1 MNNARK
7 KGALKKIKMA
17 DSNSG
22 TTASS
27 PDHIQVAVTY
37 QGSTRIMLEEAS
49 STIGNLKE
57 SIVQHDSFDV
67 DDKEVLVLL
76 DGEGNSLQDSMSVSA
91 CGSTDVVRV
100 ELVTMLEV
108 RLNRGE
114 GYETNIM
121 LLMELNKTI
130 ADLKTKLFEQYQL
143 PLGTQFIK
151 RSWATMEDNVP
162 LSSLRVDDAHYI
174 ELDLEVRFS
183 LRLEVFTGVSFQLE
197 VAGNE
202 QVDRLYAEVNRQARV
217 PYHRQE
223 IVYGDH
229 VLEMGTRISEYN
241 VPDQATL
248 LVNLRNYQVMV
259 FLKTLT
265 GQTIMLTVT
274 PRDTVAQV
282 KAMIEQQ
289 EGIPVAKQRLI
300 FVGNQLHD
308 DHYFLDYRIEHESA
322 VHLVVREGDSFE
334 VYVRAPSGRSHVFEV
349 NPGDSVDQLKTKL
362 RDREG
367 IPCDIQQFFHN
378 GQVLDSNLSLLE
390 NNVIS
395 GSTLRLAIDQGRN
408 TQIFVS
414 LETRDTF
421 PLWVNGSYT
430 VSRVKEM
437 IAEKKA
443 IEPQLQQIYFA
454 RTLLDDERTLRDYT
468 IETNHMLHVQIVHP
482 PSLHFTVTLQGRES
496 SPLECEELANMKIQ
510 DLKSILSEKFTACI
524 TRQQLFFE
532 GCELEDSRKL
542 SECGVGD
549 GSNLDL
555 IISEPALLTS
565 PPDRAGRAVLFV
577 KTLTGKTIMV
587 EVSPTDTVLSMKQQ
601 IQEKEGVAVAHQ
613 CLVCGGKVLDNQ
625 STVSECGMQNQSM
638 LHLVLRV
645 PSHGPVNI
653 VVQAGEQSFE
663 LTVTMDDTVNSL
675 KEEIEERMGVA
686 SSHQTLLVGG
696 VALRDEALL
705 ANCNLKDGT
714 VISVEQNSLP

>member
-1 MNNARK
+1 MN
-7 KGALKKIKMA
+7 
-17 DSNSG
+17 
-22 TTASS
+22 
-27 PDHIQVAVTY
+27 Y
-37 QGSTRIMLEEAS
+37 QGSACTLLVEAS

-57 SIVQHDSFDV
+57 SIVEQDSFNV

-76 DGEGNSLQDSMSVSA
+76 DGEGNALQDSVSLST
-91 CGSTDVVRV
+91 CGSTDVVKLD
-100 ELVTMLEV
+100 LVTMLEV

-114 GYETNIM
+114 GYEADIV
-121 LLMELNKTI
+121 LLMELDKTVG
-130 ADLKTKLFEQYQL
+130 DLKAKLFEQYHL
-143 PLGTQFIK
+143 PVSTQTIK
-151 RSWATMEDNVP
+151 RSWATIEDHIP
-162 LSSLRVDDAHYI
+162 LSSLQVDGAHYI
-174 ELDLEVRFS
+174 ELQLEVRFS
-183 LRLEVFTGVSFQLE
+183 LSLEVFTGVSFQLQ

-223 IVYGDH
+223 IVYGDR
-229 VLEMGTRISEYN
+229 VLEMGTRISDYN

-289 EGIPVAKQRLI
+289 EGIPIAKQRLI

-378 GQVLDSNLSLLE
+378 GQVLDSNRSLLE

-395 GSTLRLAIDQGRN
+395 GATLRLAIDQGRN

-414 LETRDTF
+414 METRETF

-443 IEPQLQQIYFA
+443 IEPRLQQIYFA
-454 RTLLDDERTLRDYT
+454 RTLLDDDRTLRDYT
-468 IETNHMLHVQIVHP
+468 IETNHMLHVQVVRP

-496 SPLECEELANMKIQ
+496 SPLECDELANMKIQ
-510 DLKSILSEKFTACI
+510 DLKSILSNKFTACI

-542 SECGVGD
+542 SECGIGD

-555 IISEPALLTS
+555 IISEPTLLTS
-565 PPDRAGRAVLFV
+565 LSDGAGRAVLFV
-577 KTLTGKTIMV
+577 KTLTGKTVMV
-587 EVSPTDTVLSMKQQ
+587 DASPTDTVLSLKEQ
-601 IQEKEGVAVAHQ
+601 IHEKEGVAVAHQ

-653 VVQAGEQSFE
+653 VVQAEEQSFE
-663 LTVTMDDTVNSL
+663 LTVALDDSVNNL
-675 KEEIEERMGVA
+675 KEVIEERMGIA
-686 SSHQTLLVGG
+686 ASHQTLLVGG

-705 ANCNLKDGT
+705 SNCDLKDGT
-714 VISVEQNSLP
+714 VIAVEQSSLP